1 LTFINYNID
10 VICLEYV
17 INLFNQL
24 IHLNKDKKIIKYL
37 KEKNIGLWIIS
48 LDKEKLTEED
58 EANND
63 LIMSF
68 DNLPPLKSTHFILT
82 EKENI
87 DNTNTTDEDTGLNKA
102 QEKKLKNIDIN
113 FNLIRK
119 IGYELNKED

>member
-1 LTFINYNID
+1 M
-10 VICLEYV
+10 
-17 INLFNQL
+17 
-24 IHLNKDKKIIKYL
+24 
-37 KEKNIGLWIIS
+37 
-48 LDKEKLTEED
+48 DKEKLTEED